1 MTKIIPSV
9 LRQPCRLFLA
19 CAALTCDNLLHAAA
33 PPLPVWIEESHAGS
47 FYFLA
52 QTLPLNEPHTLVLFD
67 AHSDASAIA
76 KSDRIREAIRKVPSV
91 EDRAAR
97 LQRWREQG
105 AIQCFN
111 WIEPLMPAPISEVIW
126 VSARRLPT
134 EERARLEQDARE
146 YLDAHE
152 EGLPRDAGPLAPKF
166 RALDFEQWKAAS
178 AAWPIERPFVASIDL
193 DYFATLPD
201 DKLAPEVH
209 EVVASVLDKRGLK
222 ALCWA
227 LSTPWLKSP
236 DQADKLLCA
245 ALDESWRIS
254 NAEVRWEPFAITGPD
269 RSMMARLRERKGEQ
283 IPSFDLSKAS
293 LALRTKALQRWRPAH
308 TEYERPRLEGMQS
321 DWRADSFLPDISMH
335 DRPREPDGSYRL
347 EAGQPAVVTMNPAP
361 TGARV
366 RWWAL
371 QAEKSVYRVTDVDFG
386 FASRAPR
393 WIQQQPRL
401 IAEGTVLGELDVA
414 ALRPF
419 QDPHHYCG
427 TVPIYAEV
435 IRDGESRFSNVL
447 TLRVKAAGSSGLR
460 AAWSEQFALPYIFGS
475 TWIQDGLRSGPETGW
490 GADCANFLI
499 AGFRAQG
506 WRLPWGS
513 PRDLR
518 QFLEPWQGPAE
529 SDKGCV
535 IDFGAHAAA
544 LWQDLPPL
552 GELNDADLVVHQL
565 EGTAAVLPL
574 GELKQGRPVPKILQ
588 LRQSK
593 KTLTTVFGGDVML
606 GRRVAETLHRGN
618 NPMASLNAALSTAD
632 LAVINLECALLPQG
646 ASPDAKAL
654 LSAPA
659 HAAKLLKEL
668 GVDAVT
674 LANNHSMDRGP
685 TGLQT
690 TVSLLD
696 ETGLKHCG
704 AGTSSEASLQPLILE
719 AQGRK
724 MALFSVYDDE
734 EATPSRNEGLMI
746 ATTASSDALVK
757 AIAATRAK
765 ADLIVIMPHWGREH
779 SQTPTVEQRALAATW
794 LNAGAHLVVG
804 TGPHVVQPLEHL
816 WGGSVAWSL
825 GNLVFDGPG
834 PTREWSRG
842 AMLEV
847 TWDAETLRMIRARL
861 RPVQIAN
868 DGTAGLVEKR

>member
-1 MTKIIPSV
+1 MSATFSTLV
-9 LRQPCRLFLA
+9 GGRL
-19 CAALTCDNLLHAAA
+19 LTTCLLWSTFNLLHAAA
-33 PPLPVWIEESHAGS
+33 PTLPVWVEESHAGS

-126 VSARRLPT
+126 VSAGRLPAN
-134 EERARLEQDARE
+134 ERAKLEQDARE

-166 RALDFEQWKAAS
+166 RALDFAQWQSES

-193 DYFATLPD
+193 DYFAALPD

-209 EVVASVLDKRGLK
+209 AVVASVLDKRGLR

-236 DQADKLLCA
+236 EQADKLLHA

-283 IPSFDLSKAS
+283 IPSFDVRKAS
-293 LALRTKALQRWRPAH
+293 LALRTKALQRWQPAH
-308 TEYERPRLEGMQS
+308 TEYERARMEGILS
-321 DWRADSFLPDISMH
+321 NWRADSFLPEIAIN
-335 DRPREPDGSYRL
+335 DRPHEPDGSYRL
-347 EAGQPAVVTMNPAP
+347 ESGQSTVVTMNPAP

-371 QAEKSVYRVTDVDFG
+371 QAEKSVYRVSDVDFG
-386 FASRAPR
+386 FASKAPR

-401 IAEGTVLGELDVA
+401 IAEGTFMGELDVST
-414 ALRPF
+414 LSPLL
-419 QDPHHYCG
+419 DPHHHCG
-427 TVPIYAEV
+427 TVPLYAEI
-435 IRDGESRFSNVL
+435 IRDGESRFSNIL
-447 TLRVKAAGSSGLR
+447 TLRVKAAGTRGLR

-475 TWIQDGLRSGPETGW
+475 TWIQDGQSSGPETGW

-513 PRDLR
+513 PKDLR
-518 QFLEPWQGPAE
+518 QFLKPWQGPLNA
-529 SDKGCV
+529 DNGCV
-535 IDFGAHAAA
+535 MDFGSHAAA
-544 LWQDLPPL
+544 LWQDLPPV
-552 GELNDADLVVHQL
+552 GELTDADLVVHQL
-565 EGTAAVLPL
+565 EGTAAVVPL
-574 GELKQGRPVPKILQ
+574 GELKQGRPVPKVLQ
-588 LRQSK
+588 LRHPK
-593 KTLTTVFGGDVML
+593 KTLTVVFGGDVMP
-606 GRRVAETLHRGN
+606 GRRVAETVHRGN
-618 NPMASLNAALSTAD
+618 NPLASLNPTLNAAD

-646 ASPDAKAL
+646 APCDAKAP

-659 HAAKLLKEL
+659 RTARLLKEL

-674 LANNHSMDRGP
+674 LANNHSMDRGAA
-685 TGLQT
+685 GLQT
-690 TVSLLD
+690 TLSLLD
-696 ETGLKHCG
+696 ESGLKHCG

-724 MALFSVYDDE
+724 IALFSVYDDE
-734 EATPSRNEGLMI
+734 AVPLRTEGPMI
-746 ATTASSDALVK
+746 ATNASSEAMMK
-757 AIAATRAK
+757 AIAATRGE
-765 ADLIVIMPHWGREH
+765 ADLIVVMPHWGREH
-779 SQTPTVEQRALAATW
+779 SQTPATEQRALAARW
-794 LNAGAHLVVG
+794 LDAGAHLVAG
-804 TGPHVVQPLEHL
+804 TGPHVVQPLEYL
-816 WGGSVAWSL
+816 RGGTVAWSL

-842 AMLEV
+842 ALLEV
-847 TWDAETLRMIRARL
+847 TWDAETMRMIRARL
-861 RPVQIAN
+861 RPVQIAD
-868 DGTAGLVEKR
+868 DGTATLFEKE